1 MANTPQH
8 SIRVEDEVW
17 QAALLR
23 AQLDGV
29 TLTQVLVQHLQQY
42 AYGER

>member
-8 SIRVEDEVW
+8 SIRVNDELW
-17 QAALLR
+17 QAALMR

-29 TLTQVLVQHLQQY
+29 TLTQVLTSYLDQY